1 MENFPRE
8 SIVSLPEDE
17 VMKNRIGPLAFFF
30 FLFGFASAAA
40 GQVVEEIV
48 AIVNDDIIT
57 LSQYQQYHDQAYQ
70 ALRAQLSGEEFDKA
84 YSQAKE
90 QMLDTMITDLL
101 LLQQAKK
108 KQLNASEEVKN
119 YVDKL
124 KRENNIETD
133 AQFRQAL
140 LQQGV
145 NYEQFL
151 KQIEE
156 GLLRQILISIEVD
169 RSIVVDE
176 AEGVN
181 YYRQNPQEFT
191 EPEEY
196 RLRAIYLSSD
206 ARTPEE
212 LETKKAEISGRIQS
226 GEDFLTLA
234 SEAGDSPL
242 KDNQGDLGFIKKGE
256 LDPALE
262 EAVAKLQTGEATSWV
277 QAKNGWYILKLE
289 EKKESRL
296 KPFEDVRAEIYD
308 KIFRE
313 KRAKKLTEYL
323 TDLKAKNY
331 IKILKPNPLG
341 LP

>member
-1 MENFPRE
+1 
-8 SIVSLPEDE
+8 
-17 VMKNRIGPLAFFF
+17 MKNRQVSIALLSA
-30 FLFGFASAAA
+30 LFGLAVAAA

-57 LSQYQQYHDQAYQ
+57 LSQYRQYHDQTYQ
-70 ALRAQLSGEEFDKA
+70 MLRAQLQGEEFEKQ
-84 YSQAKE
+84 YNLAKE

-108 KQLNASEEVKN
+108 KQLSAAEEVKN
-119 YVDKL
+119 YVDRL

-156 GLLRQILISIEVD
+156 GILRQILVSVDVD
-169 RSIVVDE
+169 RTIVVDE
-176 AEGVN
+176 AEGVT
-181 YYRQNPQEFT
+181 YYKQNPQEFT
-191 EPEEY
+191 ETEEY
-196 RLRAIYLSSD
+196 RLRAIYLSSE

-212 LETKKAEISGRIQS
+212 LEAKKAEISGRIQA
-226 GEDFLTLA
+226 GEDFVSLA
-234 SEAGDSPL
+234 SESGDSPL
-242 KDNQGDLGFIKKGE
+242 KENQGDLGFIKKGE

-262 EAVAKLQTGEATSWV
+262 EAVVKLQTGEITPWV

-296 KPFEDVRAEIYD
+296 KPFEEVRKDIYN
-308 KIFRE
+308 KIFTER
-313 KRAKKLTEYL
+313 RTKKLKEYL

-331 IKILKPNPLG
+331 IKILRPDPLG

>member
-1 MENFPRE
+1 MKSRFV
-8 SIVSLPEDE
+8 SI
-17 VMKNRIGPLAFFF
+17 A
-30 FLFGFASAAA
+30 FLFALFGLAGAAA

-57 LSQYQQYHDQAYQ
+57 LSQYRQYHDQIYQ
-70 ALRAQLSGEEFDKA
+70 MLQTQFQGEEFEKEYSRAKA
-84 YSQAKE
+84 

-108 KQLNASEEVKN
+108 KQLSATEEVKN
-119 YVDKL
+119 YVDRL
-124 KRENNIETD
+124 KRENNIESD

-145 NYEQFL
+145 NYEQFI

-156 GLLRQILISIEVD
+156 GLLRQILVSIEVD
-169 RSIVVDE
+169 RTIVVDE

-191 EPEEY
+191 DPEEY
-196 RLRAIYLSSD
+196 KLRAIYLSSD
-206 ARTPEE
+206 ARTQEE
-212 LETKKAEISGRIQS
+212 LDSKKAEISSRLQS
-226 GEDFLTLA
+226 GEDFVTVA

-262 EAVAKLQTGEATSWV
+262 EAVSKLQTGETTPWV

-296 KPFEDVRAEIYD
+296 KPFEEVRQGIYD
-308 KIFRE
+308 KLFRE
-313 KRAKKLTEYL
+313 RRMKKLTEYL

-331 IKILKPNPLG
+331 IKILKPDPLG